1 MVSMSRCAALSLSPQ
16 CLSRTKALPSTVPLL
31 PEVKLKSPIEQRM
44 DGGSGL
50 FRQQNIEKRK
60 TLSVMDW
67 VNMCNRPSLKAPN
80 PNQTAR
86 GARVGSRET
95 QSLGH
100 NSDVGDIDVP
110 SVTLSTMDHTSLDLG
125 PLTPEESE
133 FYSSFDPHS
142 SWLPPN
148 TKPSDYTPE
157 ACRNLERTFW
167 RTCGIAT
174 PAWYGA
180 DMQGSLFT
188 DATTTFNVAHLPSFL
203 SRLRLNKPLPG
214 VNTPYLYFGMWRAT
228 FAWHVEDMDLYSIN
242 YIHWGAPK
250 FWYAV
255 PSERSNAF
263 EGVMRGKCS
272 VVFDNELDNELE
284 LMMPQLGYFPSDTSC
299 PEFLRH
305 KSYLASPNLLAE
317 SACRPNVL
325 VQHRGEFVITFPRG
339 YHAGFN
345 LGLNCAES
353 VNFALENWVE
363 LGRKA
368 GFCQCVPD
376 RYESSSRVSPF
387 VNHRYVVFELTS
399 TRSSPSR
406 RIFKNKR
413 SSGSSGNPLNLMD
426 QQPQNANG

>member
-1 MVSMSRCAALSLSPQ
+1 M
-16 CLSRTKALPSTVPLL
+16 
-31 PEVKLKSPIEQRM
+31 E
-44 DGGSGL
+44 GGSGL

-60 TLSVMDW
+60 ILSVMDW
-67 VNMCNRPSLKAPN
+67 VNMCDRPSLKSPSPN
-80 PNQTAR
+80 KTVR
-86 GARVGSRET
+86 GARVNSSET
-95 QSLGH
+95 RALHH
-100 NSDVGDIDVP
+100 NSDVGGSNP
-110 SVTLSTMDHTSLDLG
+110 ESARPPNLSHSPLDLG
-125 PLTPEESE
+125 SLTLEESA
-133 FYSSFDPHS
+133 FYGSFDPHS
-142 SWLPPN
+142 SWLPPDTN
-148 TKPSDYTPE
+148 PSDYTPE
-157 ACRNLERTFW
+157 ACRNLERNFW
-167 RTCGIAT
+167 RTCGIGT

-188 DATTTFNVAHLPSFL
+188 DTTTTFNVAHLPSL
-203 SRLRLNKPLPG
+203 LTRLKLRKPLPG

-255 PSERSNAF
+255 PAERSTAF
-263 EGVMRGKCS
+263 EGIMRGEYP
-272 VVFDNELDNELE
+272 FPRNTNFYIGHELS
-284 LMMPQLGYFPSDTSC
+284 GYFPADTSSC

-305 KSYLASPNLLAE
+305 KSYLASPTLLAE

-325 VQHRGEFVITFPRG
+325 VQHEGEFVITFPRG

-376 RYESSSRVSPF
+376 RYEYIS
-387 VNHRYVVFELTS
+387 HIVVIPDL
-399 TRSSPSR
+399 
-406 RIFKNKR
+406 
-413 SSGSSGNPLNLMD
+413 
-426 QQPQNANG
+426 